1 MSQEMELKA
10 KVYARLRRR
19 LWLFDTAFSL
29 ALLFGIV
36 AGNLNHKLDL
46 WVVHHVSFW
55 PLQVAVYAGLLGLGM
70 IALTFPL
77 EWTGSFFVEHRF
89 GLSTQTFGQW
99 LWEYMK
105 KLGVGMLM
113 GLLLVEGLA
122 FLLRKTAAAWWIWAA
137 LLWMGWSIFLARV
150 APVWLIPLFY
160 RQKPLADD
168 GLRKR
173 LEALAARCGAHVAG
187 IFEVNLSK
195 STKKVNACLCGLG
208 ATRRVLVSDT
218 LIASY
223 PPEEVEVVLAHEVG
237 HHQLHHIGILIVLEA
252 ASTGLS
258 LWWLDRMVR
267 YLLPTLGIQS
277 LGDLAALPV
286 MALGLSCAGLVLM
299 PIVNGISR
307 ILEAQAD
314 RFALEK
320 SQNPTA
326 FIAAMRRLAQQN
338 LSELSPPRWV
348 EVLLYDH
355 PSIVKRIALAQR
367 YVKT

>member
-1 MSQEMELKA
+1 MSHETALKA
-10 KVYARLRRR
+10 KAYARLRRW
-19 LWLFDTAFSL
+19 LWFLDTALSL

-36 AGNLNHKLDL
+36 ASNLNQKLDV
-46 WVVHHVSFW
+46 WVVHHISFW
-55 PLQVAVYAGLLGLGM
+55 PLQVAAYVSLLAMGM

-77 EWTGSFFVEHRF
+77 EWIGSFFVEHQF
-89 GLSTQTFGQW
+89 ELSTQTLGQW
-99 LWEYMK
+99 LWEYIK
-105 KLGVGMLM
+105 KLGVGSLM

-122 FLLRKTAAAWWIWAA
+122 FLLRKTAATWWIWAA
-137 LLWMGWSIFLARV
+137 LLWMGWSVFLARV

-168 GLRKR
+168 GLRRR
-173 LEALAARCGAHVAG
+173 LEALVARCGAGVSG
-187 IFEVNLSK
+187 IFEVNLSQ
-195 STKKVNACLCGLG
+195 STKKANACLCGLG
-208 ATRRVLVSDT
+208 QTRRVLVSDT
-218 LIASY
+218 LIGSY

-237 HHQLHHIGILIVLEA
+237 HHQLHHIGILIALEA
-252 ASTGLS
+252 AATGLS
-258 LWWLDRMVR
+258 LGWLDRMMR
-267 YLLPTLGIQS
+267 HLLPALGIQ
-277 LGDLAALPV
+277 GMGELAALPV
-286 MALGLSCAGLVLM
+286 MGLGLSCAGLAAL

-307 ILEAQAD
+307 VLEAQAD

-326 FIAAMRRLAQQN
+326 FIATMRRLAQQN

-367 YVKT
+367 YLKT

>member
-1 MSQEMELKA
+1 MELKA
-10 KVYARLRRR
+10 KAYARLRRR
-19 LWLFDTAFSL
+19 LWLVDTVLSL
-29 ALLFGIV
+29 AFLFGIV
-36 AGNLNHKLDL
+36 ASGVSMRMQG
-46 WVVHHVSFW
+46 WVTGHLGAW
-55 PLQVAVYAGLLGLGM
+55 PLQVAVYVGLLSMGM
-70 IALTFPL
+70 IVLTFPL

-99 LWEYMK
+99 LWEYIK

-113 GLLLVEGLA
+113 GLLLVEALA
-122 FLLRKTAAAWWIWAA
+122 FLLRKTAAVWWIWAA

-168 GLRKR
+168 GLRQR
-173 LEALAARCGAHVAG
+173 LEALAARCGARVAG
-187 IFEVNLSK
+187 IFEVNLSR
-195 STKKVNACLCGLG
+195 STKKANACLCGLG

-218 LIASY
+218 LIGSY
-223 PPEEVEVVLAHEVG
+223 PPEEVEVVVAHEVG

-252 ASTGLS
+252 AVTGLS
-258 LWWLDRMVR
+258 LWWLDRMAR
-267 YLLPTLGIQS
+267 HFLPALGIQG
-277 LGDLAALPV
+277 LGELAALPV
-286 MALGLSCAGLVLM
+286 MGLGLLCAGLAAL
-299 PIVNGISR
+299 PITNGASR

-326 FIAAMRRLAQQN
+326 FIAAMRRLGEQN

-348 EVLLYDH
+348 EVLLHDH

-367 YVKT
+367 TVKA